1 MRLRN
6 RTTDD
11 HHGTAVS
18 EARANVD
25 AVTAVVTALSRAR
38 TTTQA
43 VAAALDEVRQRF
55 GWAYGSYWR
64 IDDQGK
70 ALRFVQESG
79 DAGDEFRRVTM
90 SASFKEGVGL
100 SGRAWKSRDLV
111 FVPDLGE
118 VRDCVRAPA
127 AQRVGV
133 RSGICFPLLEDGRV
147 TGTMDFFATETLAL
161 SEQRL
166 ATLRAIAVL
175 VSQAL
180 ERKATTN
187 RQAAALADMAAV
199 NQVLRQ
205 VSTARTR
212 DIALSQALDTIRT
225 GFG

>member
-1 MRLRN
+1 M
-6 RTTDD
+6 
-11 HHGTAVS
+11 
-18 EARANVD
+18 
-25 AVTAVVTALSRAR
+25 TALSRAR

-43 VAAALDEVRQRF
+43 VAAALNEVRERF

-100 SGRAWKSRDLV
+100 SGRAWKSRDLA

-133 RSGICFPLLEDGRV
+133 RSGICFPLLGTAGSPGRW
-147 TGTMDFFATETLAL
+147 TF
-161 SEQRL
+161 SPPRPSH
-166 ATLRAIAVL
+166 LRSSAWRPSAP
-175 VSQAL
+175 SPCWCPRHWSAW
-180 ERKATTN
+180 RP
-187 RQAAALADMAAV
+187 
-199 NQVLRQ
+199 
-205 VSTARTR
+205 
-212 DIALSQALDTIRT
+212 RT
-225 GFG
+225 GRQPPWPTWRRSTRCCARSPRRGPGTSR